1 MKTWKQF
8 WISLKSNIFS
18 GFVHEL
24 TKTHMPSLN
33 FWQIFPFSL
42 KTHFCGEKEL
52 LLEIPVLLEKL
63 MLGLW
68 GPCNVGDS
76 QFVPPCGHLMGPSY
90 TFKTWPSNISIAL
103 NTKSF
108 PVWIS
113 LSVLPAFNSS
123 GKIFHLSP
131 MVTGVFS
138 ICPFP
143 ERDWKE
149 WKINGAF
156 CLFMC
161 VLQNGFWR
169 GKLSS
174 I

>member
-90 TFKTWPSNISIAL
+90 TFKTWPSSISIAL

-149 WKINGAF
+149 WKINGF
-156 CLFMC
+156 FLSVYVC
-161 VLQNGFWR
+161 VTEWILEGEAQ
-169 GKLSS
+169 
-174 I
+174 